1 MSNTNNGY
9 EANQTA
15 QQPRQEKLQQMVEEL
30 CGASVRGYSGVSGF
44 KFRGHRA
51 ELNGRPSGIR
61 APHLRTSLEKDDFR
75 SFRGAA
81 DGIAL
86 RLKHSDIELHRS
98 LMPASDVSQ
107 MIFELLEQL
116 RVEALVDTAHP
127 GAKRNIEHRFESWC
141 LQFHAANMT
150 ENNVGLMIYT
160 VAQMVWTR
168 LSGKPVIEVT
178 EDLIEPHRMMLAPH
192 IGTFLV
198 GMRRNVHDQ
207 TVFADHALGVAQ
219 VVDELVGFLDENEQD
234 SQDEDEAIK
243 NNFGLLLESESE
255 SENEIP
261 ISNGRTTHSEYRELL
276 AQLNGYKVW
285 SRDNDRTIT
294 AEKLVSAP
302 IRTRMRTQL
311 DERIR
316 GQGVNV
322 PRLARQLQMILS
334 APELDGWNFGEEEGY
349 LDARR
354 LSRLVTSP
362 DYRQLFRKERYQ
374 PRSNCLVTFLLDN
387 SGSMKQHIGS
397 IAMLI
402 EIMTK
407 ALDLAGI
414 STEILGFTT
423 RSIQG
428 GKTFKRWRS
437 SINKEKNPGRLAEIE
452 HIIYKDA
459 DTPFKRA
466 RPNIAAMMKPDIFKE
481 GIDGEA
487 LLWAAERMTARKEER
502 RILIVLSDGSPME
515 SATAQNNVPDFMD
528 DHLRQVATMLEAR
541 GDMELYALGFGLDLS
556 TYYRNSLEL
565 DLPEVLENSVFKD
578 IIKMLERR
586 HR

>member
-1 MSNTNNGY
+1 MSNANTGY
-9 EANQTA
+9 DAKPVP
-15 QQPRQEKLQQMVEEL
+15 QQPRHEKLQQQVEEL

-44 KFRGHRA
+44 KFRGHRP
-51 ELNGRPSGIR
+51 ELNGGPSGIR
-61 APHLRTSLEKDDFR
+61 APHLRTDLEKDDFT

-86 RLKHSDIELHRS
+86 RLKHSDLELHRS
-98 LMPASDVSQ
+98 LMPESDVGQ

-116 RVEALVDTAHP
+116 RVEALVDSSHP

-141 LQFHAANMT
+141 LQLHAANMT

-192 IGTFLV
+192 VGSFLV
-198 GMRRNVHDQ
+198 GMRRNIRDQ
-207 TVFADHALGVAQ
+207 RVFAENALGVAQ
-219 VVDELVGFLDENEQD
+219 VVDELVGFLDENEKD
-234 SQDEDEAIK
+234 SDSDVEQVASS
-243 NNFGLLLESESE
+243 FGLLLESESDAE
-255 SENEIP
+255 GEMPVNS
-261 ISNGRTTHSEYRELL
+261 GRTTQSEYRELL
-276 AQLNGYKVW
+276 AQLATYKVW
-285 SRDNDRTIT
+285 SRDNDRIIE
-294 AEKLVSAP
+294 AEKLVAP
-302 IRTRMRTQL
+302 FLRTKLRAAL
-311 DERIR
+311 DERIK

-374 PRSNCLVTFLLDN
+374 PHSNCLVTFLLDN

-402 EIMTK
+402 EIMTR
-407 ALDLAGI
+407 ALEMAGA

-428 GKTFKRWRS
+428 GKTFKRWRGS
-437 SINKEKNPGRLAEIE
+437 ANKEPNPGRLAETE
-452 HIIYKDA
+452 QIIYKDA

-466 RPNIAAMMKPDIFKE
+466 RQNIAAMMKPDIFKE
-481 GIDGEA
+481 GVDGEA
-487 LLWAAERMTARKEER
+487 LLWAADRMTGRPEER
-502 RILIVLSDGSPME
+502 KILIVLSDGSPME
-515 SATAQNNVPDFMD
+515 SATAQNNEPDFMD
-528 DHLRQVATMLEAR
+528 NHLRQVATMLEAR

-586 HR
+586 RR